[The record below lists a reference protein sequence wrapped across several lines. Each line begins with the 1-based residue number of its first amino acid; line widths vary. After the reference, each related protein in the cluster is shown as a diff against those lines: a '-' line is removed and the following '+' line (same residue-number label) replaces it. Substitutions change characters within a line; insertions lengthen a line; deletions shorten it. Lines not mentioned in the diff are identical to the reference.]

1 MDERQRVLTAEVQM
15 VGQVLLLL
23 LLTKTEICLGAE
35 IDLNSG
41 ASLNNLITILGM
53 SVLITDHLKCFPG
66 WTLA

>member
-1 MDERQRVLTAEVQM
+1 MLLVNCSDQIQVDERQRVLTAEVQM

-41 ASLNNLITILGM
+41 ASLII
-53 SVLITDHLKCFPG
+53 
-66 WTLA
+66 